1 VIAPSFGDIFASNS
15 LKNGLLPM
23 RLAPEIVADLRRQLR
38 DQIGAS
44 VTVDLA
50 QQTVTG
56 PDGREHGFDIDP
68 LQKRCLLEGLDDVSL
83 TQRYQTEF
91 DTFERAHREAMPWLY
106 VS

>member
-1 VIAPSFGDIFASNS
+1 MPI
-15 LKNGLLPM
+15 
-23 RLAPEIVADLRRQLR
+23 RLAPETVAGLRRQLH

-68 LQKRCLLEGLDDVSL
+68 LQKRCLLEGLDDVAL
-83 TQRYQTEF
+83 TQRYQAEF
-91 DTFERAHREAMPWLY
+91 ETFERGHRAAMPWLN
-106 VS
+106 VSQRAPSI